1 MTYFLGV
8 AYVASPRVKSY
19 HSERLQ
25 CFDAFLHAPEYIVHV
40 PFLPLSAVLSASA
53 LPSVVFVESQF
64 AGARMFCSCGR

>member
-1 MTYFLGV
+1 MTYFPGV

-19 HSERLQ
+19 HSERLL
-25 CFDAFLHAPEYIVHV
+25 CFHAFLHAPEIVHV